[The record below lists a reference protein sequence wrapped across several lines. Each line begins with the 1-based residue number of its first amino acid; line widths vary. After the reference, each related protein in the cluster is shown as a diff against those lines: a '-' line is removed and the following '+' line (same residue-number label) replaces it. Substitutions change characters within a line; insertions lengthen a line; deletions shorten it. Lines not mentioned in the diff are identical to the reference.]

1 MKSYLDLTEN
11 IFYDKMVS
19 TSYLDEAT
27 TSFSWGFPGLG
38 QRSKSGKSGIFGQP
52 GLKTSSPEE
61 KAEIARAEA
70 DEENVGWS
78 FGPFGSGKSRSGMFG
93 QPGLKT
99 LSPDEKAEIA
109 RSEADEKIR
118 VARETQKIK
127 DESEIAKNNLQI
139 ELKRMEIEAAREE
152 RIANSAAK
160 TFLGKTTRG
169 TAEALGKALVY
180 STDNFFRFVKKRPR
194 PSAGIAAVI
203 VADQLAASQL
213 DRYSASLPKV
223 VKWIGLRTGKF
234 FLDASGIGNVK
245 ITLNT
250 LRGLLGYVAIFVA
263 AGLTIYAAFK
273 LIKFLIDLGEAK
285 AKNIIRRIELSADDP
300 DQLQAILSRE
310 LNVDT
315 SKLKRSRR

>member
-19 TSYLDEAT
+19 TSYLDEAKT
-27 TSFSWGFPGLG
+27 GFT
-38 QRSKSGKSGIFGQP
+38 FG
-52 GLKTSSPEE
+52 
-61 KAEIARAEA
+61 
-70 DEENVGWS
+70 S
-78 FGPFGSGKSRSGMFG
+78 FGPFGSRSGKSGIFG

-109 RSEADEKIR
+109 RAEADEKIR

-127 DESEIAKNNLQI
+127 DESEIASNNLQI

-169 TAEALGKALVY
+169 TAEAVGKALSY
-180 STDNFFRFVKKRPR
+180 SVDSIFRFVKNRPET
-194 PSAGIAAVI
+194 AGIIAAGI
-203 VADQLAASQL
+203 VADQFIASKLDAPAA
-213 DRYSASLPKV
+213 LPSV
-223 VKWIGLRTGKF
+223 VKFIGSNVGKF
-234 FLDASGIGNVK
+234 FLDTTGISNIK

-310 LNVDT
+310 LNVDP

>member
-19 TSYLDEAT
+19 TSYL
-27 TSFSWGFPGLG
+27 
-38 QRSKSGKSGIFGQP
+38 
-52 GLKTSSPEE
+52 
-61 KAEIARAEA
+61 

-169 TAEALGKALVY
+169 TAEALGKALSY
-180 STDNFFRFVKKRPR
+180 STDSIFRFVKNRPR
-194 PSAGIAAVI
+194 TAAGISGII
-203 VADQLAASQL
+203 VADQLIASKFDYPAAL
-213 DRYSASLPKV
+213 PSLV
-223 VKWIGLRTGKF
+223 RFIGSNLGKF

>member
-19 TSYLDEAT
+19 TSYLDEAK
-27 TSFSWGFPGLG
+27 TSFTFGPFGS
-38 QRSKSGKSGIFGQP
+38 RSGKSGI
-52 GLKTSSPEE
+52 
-61 KAEIARAEA
+61 
-70 DEENVGWS
+70 
-78 FGPFGSGKSRSGMFG
+78 FG

-109 RSEADEKIR
+109 RAEADEKIR

-127 DESEIAKNNLQI
+127 DESEIASNNLQI

-152 RIANSAAK
+152 RLANSAAK
-160 TFLGKTTRG
+160 TFLGKTTQG

-180 STDNFFRFVKKRPR
+180 ANESFFRFVKKRPR
-194 PSAGIAAVI
+194 TTAGIVGAI
-203 VADQLAASQL
+203 VADQLVASQFDYPAL
-213 DRYSASLPKV
+213 LPLL
-223 VKWIGLRTGKF
+223 VKHIGSNVGKF
-234 FLDASGIGNVK
+234 FLDATGIGSGVTKVATGIGSIK
-245 ITLNT
+245 ITMSA

-310 LNVDT
+310 LNVDP